1 MELRSRRWFDRQG
14 ELGLQHRSVLRT
26 LGMNPELF
34 RGKPVIGIAN
44 TWSELNNCNLGLRAL
59 AAAVKRGVMAAGG
72 VPLEFNSISL
82 GEELM
87 KPTAMLYRNLLAMEV
102 EETLRSYP
110 IDGVVLLGGCD
121 KTIPA
126 QLMAAA
132 SANIPAIQVCAGPKI
147 PGCWRGHRL
156 GSGVALW
163 EYMDKYRLG
172 EVDGS
177 SAEELEA
184 RYSASVG
191 TCNTMG
197 TASTMAVLAEALGM
211 MLPGTS
217 TIPAVDSRRLAAAEK
232 SGFAIVNL
240 VQRQIKPSDIMTRD
254 AFENALIVYSAIG
267 GSTNA
272 VIHLLA
278 MAGRLGIDLQLAD
291 FDRVARMVPMLV
303 DVEPSGEKLM
313 DDFDAAGG
321 VPALMR
327 ELQHMLS
334 LGCLTVTGE
343 TLGKNL
349 ESAPEPQ
356 GDTIRSLASAPY
368 ADGSIAVLHGN
379 LVPRGAILRTST
391 ASPDLLRHSGP
402 ALVFESYE
410 DMLQRIDDPDLPV
423 TPSSVLV
430 LRNAGPVGG
439 PGMPEWGAIPI
450 PRKMLS
456 RGIKDMLRISDA
468 RMSGTSS
475 GTIVLHACPEAAVGG
490 PLGLLRDGDMVEIDV
505 ASRKLSVLLDEEEM
519 DHRRQE
525 WRPPPRKHV
534 RGYPLL
540 YMEHVLQADEGC
552 DFDFLRLVP
561 GEDLGLVE
569 PVVGRS

>member
-1 MELRSRRWFDRQG
+1 MSLRSQRWFAVRG

-26 LGMNPELF
+26 LGMTPEF
-34 RGKPVIGIAN
+34 FQGKPIIGIAN
-44 TWSELNNCNLGLRAL
+44 TWSELNNCNLGLRAV
-59 AAAVKRGVMAAGG
+59 AAAVKRGVIAAGG
-72 VPLEFNSISL
+72 VPLEFNSMSL

-102 EETLRSYP
+102 EEILRSYP

-132 SANIPAIQVCAGPKI
+132 SANLPAIQVCAGPKT

-172 EVDGS
+172 QVDGS
-177 SAEELEA
+177 SSEELEA
-184 RYSASVG
+184 RYSASIG

-197 TASTMAVLAEALGM
+197 TASTMAVLSEALGM

-217 TIPAVDSRRLAAAEK
+217 TIPAVDARRLAAAEK

-240 VQRQIKPSDIMTRD
+240 VKRQIKPSDIMTRE

-278 MAGRLGIDLQLAD
+278 LAGRLGIDLEVAD
-291 FDRVARMVPMLV
+291 FDSVARRIPMLV

-334 LGCLTVTGE
+334 LDCLTVTGE

-356 GDTIRSLASAPY
+356 GDTIRSLASARY
-368 ADGSIAVLHGN
+368 EDGSIAVLHGN

-391 ASPDLLRHSGP
+391 ASPDLLRHTGP

-410 DMLQRIDDPDLPV
+410 DMLQRIDDPNLPV

-450 PRKMLS
+450 PRKILS

-490 PLGLLRDGDMVEIDV
+490 PLGLLRDGDVVEIDV
-505 ASRKLSVLLDEEEM
+505 SSRRLSVLLDDEEM
-519 DHRRQE
+519 ERRRRE
-525 WRPPPRKHV
+525 WRPPPPRYR
-534 RGYPLL
+534 RGYPSL
-540 YMEHVLQADEGC
+540 YVQHVLQADEGC
-552 DFDFLRLVP
+552 DFDFLRLAPEDYP
-561 GEDLGLVE
+561 GIVE